1 MKFAEPE
8 WFEQLTSTNTIV
20 LERIDAGERLPDGFV
35 LATTEQ
41 TAGRGRGT
49 RHWHAKAGRDLC
61 CSILYRND
69 APARQLASL
78 AMATAL
84 GIVDALCEY
93 GIKAQTKWP
102 NDVLVGDAKIAGI
115 LCELRPGAAV
125 IGIGLNVSMSAA
137 EAGRIDQP
145 ATSIL
150 IETATVQAP
159 KDVLPILLQ
168 ALSPRLDTWKR
179 DGFAGLR
186 SDWCLHCL
194 ALGQDITIDDGDTHQ
209 TGVLSGFGDAG
220 QLLLQPHDLAKDGSS
235 TAVEIWSGHLRL
247 TDR

>member
-1 MKFAEPE
+1 MKFDEPE

-20 LERIDAGERLPDGFV
+20 LERIDAGERLPDGYV

-49 RHWHAKAGRDLC
+49 RHWHAEAGRDLC
-61 CSILYRND
+61 CSILYRSD

-84 GIVDALCEY
+84 GIVDALHEC

-102 NDVLVGDAKIAGI
+102 NDVLVDGAKIAGI
-115 LCELRPGAAV
+115 LCELRPGVAV
-125 IGIGLNVSMSAA
+125 IGIGLNVSMSAT
-137 EAGRIDQP
+137 EADRIDQP

-150 IETATVQAP
+150 IETGTVQAP

-168 ALSPRLDTWKR
+168 ALSLRLDIWKQ
-179 DGFAGLR
+179 DGFAGLH
-186 SDWCLHCL
+186 SDWCRHSL

-220 QLLLQPHDLAKDGSS
+220 QLLLQPHARAKDGSS

-247 TDR
+247 TNR